1 MSLNNEQISV
11 IIPAYNEEQAISN
24 VIDELSKLSI
34 VDEIIVVND
43 GSTDSTRQKAFEGG
57 AKVISHEENSGYG
70 ASLKTG
76 MINAKN
82 DIIAFF
88 DADGQ
93 HDPDDLVTMS
103 KYIDKYDMVSGSRQ
117 AGSHSPLWRK
127 PGKMFIGMLANYL
140 AGFKIPDLNCGLRL
154 IKKQAILPYLKL
166 LPNKFSLSTTSL
178 IFFIKDGLKVKFI
191 PITTRRRI
199 GESSLRMHHG
209 LETVIL
215 VLRMITCFEPLKI
228 FLPTSIVIFVVG
240 FIYALDEFIRV
251 GRFGA
256 TSLFLGITSLLVFFF
271 GLISDQIANIRKEL
285 K

>member
-1 MSLNNEQISV
+1 MSLPHKKISV
-11 IIPAYNEEQAISN
+11 IIPAYNEEGSISN
-24 VIDELSKLSI
+24 VIDELAKMSI

-43 GSTDSTRQKAFEGG
+43 GSTDNTRQKAVEGG
-57 AKVISHEENSGYG
+57 AKVISHEKNSGYG

-76 MINAKN
+76 MLNAKN

-93 HDPDDLVTMS
+93 HNPADLAAMS
-103 KYIDKYDMVSGSRQ
+103 KYIDRYDMVSGSRQ
-117 AGSHSPLWRK
+117 AGSHSPLWRR
-127 PGKMFIGMLANYL
+127 PGKIFIGILANYL
-140 AGFKIPDLNCGLRL
+140 AGFKIPDLNCGLRV

-178 IFFIKDGLKVKFI
+178 IYFIEDGLRVKFI
-191 PITTRRRI
+191 PITARKRI
-199 GESSLRMHHG
+199 GESSLRIHHG

-215 VLRMITCFEPLKI
+215 ILRMITCFEPLKI
-228 FLPTSIVIFVVG
+228 FLPASIFIFVFG
-240 FIYALDEFIRV
+240 SIYALNEIITV

-256 TSLFLGITSLLVFFF
+256 TSLFLGISSVLVFFF